1 VDIETS
7 IGKEEKTDQT
17 FLDKIKSIALS
28 VKGVSDCK
36 DVALVFAGNEIH
48 ITLTIKLNH
57 SFVKMENNGNNN
69 DKVNKEPTSRD
80 DGLSVVTAHQ
90 IATDIQNLILKNTAA
105 SRVIIHTE
113 PD

>member
-1 VDIETS
+1 
-7 IGKEEKTDQT
+7 
-17 FLDKIKSIALS
+17 
-28 VKGVSDCK
+28 
-36 DVALVFAGNEIH
+36 
-48 ITLTIKLNH
+48 
-57 SFVKMENNGNNN
+57 MGNNN
-69 DKVNKEPTSRD
+69 NNNDNVNKDSISRD